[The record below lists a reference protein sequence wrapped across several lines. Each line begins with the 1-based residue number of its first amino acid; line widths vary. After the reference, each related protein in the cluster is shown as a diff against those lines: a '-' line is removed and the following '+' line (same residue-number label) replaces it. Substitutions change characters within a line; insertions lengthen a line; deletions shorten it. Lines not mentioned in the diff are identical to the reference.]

1 MQTEKNTPNIS
12 NVVEVIKSST
22 NVVNAVLKNIVTA
35 SSAAEKIDVK
45 KFKANTKKFNQLSTL
60 IDDYLIVLDSILR
73 TISKV
78 STDKTCLDEM
88 LQYYER
94 IEVSQ
99 NAEGKEIKNVK
110 TGYKIIDA
118 TSQLGILF
126 KNIADSINN
135 LGGLGGKE
143 NMLSFYLKTKVASEM
158 IKSTLEDML
167 TTIVN
172 AITSINT
179 DKLSKAQQL
188 LMGDP
193 EVIKQTNNIL
203 RNDSK
208 DKDGANESTKS
219 SFKDLTKI
227 TTTKARQGLLEGIST
242 IFAIIDSVTNF
253 SLNPLKFVLF
263 KIKLK
268 IIRAH
273 IIEILGM
280 MNKLVPGPQRKSIKS
295 GLDFLIGDGETP
307 GVLGSMEDPSKG
319 IMGLVTSLSVIVDM
333 IKKTALIFGIKK
345 IHELM
350 LSGLSNIMEYIE
362 MVLLIID
369 DKSTKNLLAATSTQ
383 NNESVMSQLSQIF
396 EQLNGLS
403 DSLLQIAFKGIILSA
418 MKKYIIKTVDIL
430 LNTVEKISEIFVKFN
445 SQTDLKTITEQIEDL
460 KDIFVN
466 LNRLALAIIIFA
478 IIAGPAIIAA
488 FLSIGFIWVLM
499 LCLKGIISV
508 LELFPNKIIR
518 NISSDIL
525 KLAIIFYSLIAVELA
540 LITSGSIIVKYWN
553 IMLYGLIGVTVLLGI
568 SILALWLISLATQ
581 KGLDIKTMLAL
592 LLLTAI
598 LGALTIVM
606 LLLVGISFVVQYIEW
621 SALGKALLLFVAVL
635 VVLIV
640 IGAILSAAS
649 EILLPIAGV
658 IGVAVAIVAG
668 ILIGML
674 SIFAI
679 ILSAQKTILEIQ
691 NITINKKLL
700 LQKIEDLFDIVFSVV
715 GLILTSKLGKSGDGT
730 FIKLRRTKRLLNK
743 INKVFDKLVGVARS
757 LTELSKITIPNNISD
772 KVQLLFNTIFGENDK
787 SFAIVPTISTM
798 SKLVEKRKTTKKA
811 KRLLKQVYGVTEQL
825 ANIVKNLNDI
835 AKFDIKQDLIQ
846 NGIIRIFDLVK
857 FVEKQ
862 VDENLIKTDANATER
877 AKRRVLRQNK
887 KKMRQAAKAL
897 GKADEVLLE
906 IDSIVESFNKI
917 KDYKVDSK
925 AIETALSGI
934 FTDVG
939 NFIQMVDQNTIGNGV
954 DLTNEN
960 FENKL
965 NVLERVSNIIK
976 GFVPDSSEF
985 ENHKNF
991 IENNIKLFDK
1001 INTIDIEKLK
1011 TTESLFSKMADFAES
1026 IDGNFESL
1034 AETLNEK
1041 IAPLLEELKK
1051 IMDGVG
1057 QKVEKSGANTSA
1069 SIFAANQQSLSTNEM
1084 HQQVNR
1090 QLPNGTDEQK
1100 EKLVQ
1105 QMMEKQAQ
1113 QQTNSIISKLE
1124 DFIQVFKSGQYSEAR
1139 L

>member
-1 MQTEKNTPNIS
+1 MAEKKQGNDKTFNIIDIIRA
-12 NVVEVIKSST
+12 EIKTSQSLGRVLKT
-22 NVVNAVLKNIVTA
+22 YIKNVVN
-35 SSAAEKIDVK
+35 
-45 KFKANTKKFNQLSTL
+45 
-60 IDDYLIVLDSILR
+60 
-73 TISKV
+73 
-78 STDKTCLDEM
+78 
-88 LQYYER
+88 
-94 IEVSQ
+94 
-99 NAEGKEIKNVK
+99 
-110 TGYKIIDA
+110 IID
-118 TSQLGILF
+118 
-126 KNIADSINN
+126 
-135 LGGLGGKE
+135 
-143 NMLSFYLKTKVASEM
+143 
-158 IKSTLEDML
+158 
-167 TTIVN
+167 IVGN
-172 AITSINT
+172 
-179 DKLSKAQQL
+179 
-188 LMGDP
+188 
-193 EVIKQTNNIL
+193 V
-203 RNDSK
+203 NDSGIEKLTRIVEAKK
-208 DKDGANESTKS
+208 DKDGVIKVEGKSDELVILKAVDAVSKLVGSISKSFETIAKMDVGFKAFLQFKKKMLYIPDMLRLLLTELTNALLVIAQDKTTRDLLYTLVGRPEMTKKK
-219 SFKDLTKI
+219 FKGVHKTGVDEHGKDILQSMYDETIVGKDD
-227 TTTKARQGLLEGIST
+227 GLLSVFISA
-242 IFAIIDSVTNF
+242 IDILKAVSDLKMPNFASLYIRVKIMSWKLKMVIKSLLNAFIDISKNMEAKELGKFVSSLNEMLDSFVDIIDNITSF
-253 SLNPLKFVLF
+253 MWKAIGASLLSTLVLEKGGAMGFVKKFF
-263 KIKLK
+263 I
-268 IIRAH
+268 
-273 IIEILGM
+273 
-280 MNKLVPGPQRKSIKS
+280 S
-295 GLDFLIGDGETP
+295 
-307 GVLGSMEDPSKG
+307 
-319 IMGLVTSLSVIVDM
+319 
-333 IKKTALIFGIKK
+333 
-345 IHELM
+345 
-350 LSGLSNIMEYIE
+350 
-362 MVLLIID
+362 IID
-369 DKSTKNLLAATSTQ
+369 LL
-383 NNESVMSQLSQIF
+383 NDPKVSQLY
-396 EQLNGLS
+396 LN
-403 DSLLQIAFKGIILSA
+403 
-418 MKKYIIKTVDIL
+418 
-430 LNTVEKISEIFVKFN
+430 
-445 SQTDLKTITEQIEDL
+445 EQIENYIDIISDNIDNFKEIIDKILNIVSKGTLRAFIKLNIILQTFPITFSLLASTFEHIVNFANKKISDESIKTAQDRISFISSIIGEL

-466 LNRLALAIIIFA
+466 LNKLAIAIIGFA
-478 IIAGPAIIAA
+478 ILAIPSIIAA
-488 FLSIGFIWVLM
+488 KLSKLFLMAL
-499 LCLKGIISV
+499 LKSLKVIMRI
-508 LELFPNKIIR
+508 LNLFPNKIIR
-518 NISSDIL
+518 NISRDIL
-525 KLAIIFYSLIAVELA
+525 SLAIIFYSLIAIELA
-540 LITSGSIIVKYWN
+540 LIASGSIIEKYWE
-553 IMLYGLIGVTVLLGI
+553 IMLYGLIGVTILLGI
-568 SILALWLISLATQ
+568 SIGALWLISLATQ

-606 LLLVGISFVVQYIEW
+606 LLLVGISFIMQYIEW

-649 EILLPIAGV
+649 EILWPLAGV

-679 ILSAQKTILEIQ
+679 ILGAQKTILEIQ

-700 LQKIEDLFDIVFSVV
+700 LQKIEDLFGIVFSVV
-715 GLILTSKLGKSGDGT
+715 GLILTSKLGKAGDGT

-757 LTELSKITIPNNISD
+757 LTELSKITVPNNISD

-811 KRLLKQVYGVTEQL
+811 KRLLKQVYRVTEQL

-877 AKRRVLRQNK
+877 AKRRALRQNK
-887 KKMRQAAKAL
+887 RKMRQAAKAL

-954 DLTNEN
+954 DLTNKN

-1084 HQQVNR
+1084 HQQVDR

>member
-1 MQTEKNTPNIS
+1 MAEKKQGNDKTFNIIDIIRA
-12 NVVEVIKSST
+12 EIKTSQSLGRVLKT
-22 NVVNAVLKNIVTA
+22 YIKNVVN
-35 SSAAEKIDVK
+35 
-45 KFKANTKKFNQLSTL
+45 
-60 IDDYLIVLDSILR
+60 
-73 TISKV
+73 
-78 STDKTCLDEM
+78 
-88 LQYYER
+88 
-94 IEVSQ
+94 
-99 NAEGKEIKNVK
+99 
-110 TGYKIIDA
+110 IID
-118 TSQLGILF
+118 
-126 KNIADSINN
+126 
-135 LGGLGGKE
+135 
-143 NMLSFYLKTKVASEM
+143 
-158 IKSTLEDML
+158 
-167 TTIVN
+167 IVGN
-172 AITSINT
+172 
-179 DKLSKAQQL
+179 
-188 LMGDP
+188 
-193 EVIKQTNNIL
+193 V
-203 RNDSK
+203 NDSGIEKLTRIVEAKK
-208 DKDGANESTKS
+208 DKDGVIKVEGKSDELVILKAVDAVSKLVGSISKSFETIAKMDVGFKAFLQFKKKMLYIPDMLRLLLTELTNALLVIAQDKTTRDLLYTLVGRPEMTKKKFKGVHKTGVDEHGKDVLESMYDETMVG
-219 SFKDLTKI
+219 KDD
-227 TTTKARQGLLEGIST
+227 GLLSVFISV
-242 IFAIIDSVTNF
+242 IDILKAVSELKMPNFISLYIRVKIMSWKLKMVIKSLLNAFIDISKNMEAKELGKFVSSLNEMLDSFGDIIDNITSF
-253 SLNPLKFVLF
+253 MWKAIGASLLSTLVLEKGGAMGFVKKFF
-263 KIKLK
+263 I
-268 IIRAH
+268 
-273 IIEILGM
+273 
-280 MNKLVPGPQRKSIKS
+280 S
-295 GLDFLIGDGETP
+295 
-307 GVLGSMEDPSKG
+307 
-319 IMGLVTSLSVIVDM
+319 
-333 IKKTALIFGIKK
+333 
-345 IHELM
+345 
-350 LSGLSNIMEYIE
+350 
-362 MVLLIID
+362 IID
-369 DKSTKNLLAATSTQ
+369 LL
-383 NNESVMSQLSQIF
+383 NDPKVSQLY
-396 EQLNGLS
+396 LN
-403 DSLLQIAFKGIILSA
+403 
-418 MKKYIIKTVDIL
+418 
-430 LNTVEKISEIFVKFN
+430 
-445 SQTDLKTITEQIEDL
+445 EQIENYIDIISDNIDNFKELIDKILNIVSKGALKSFIKLNIILQTFPITLSLLASTFEYIVNFANKKINDETIKTAQDRISSISSIIGEL

-466 LNRLALAIIIFA
+466 LNKLSIAIIGFAILAI
-478 IIAGPAIIAA
+478 PSIIAA
-488 FLSIGFIWVLM
+488 KLSKLFLMAL
-499 LCLKGIISV
+499 LKSLKVIMRI
-508 LELFPNKIIR
+508 LNLFPNKIIR
-518 NISSDIL
+518 NISRDIL
-525 KLAIIFYSLIAVELA
+525 SLAIIFYSLIAIELA
-540 LITSGSIIVKYWN
+540 LIASGYIIEKYWE
-553 IMLYGLIGVTVLLGI
+553 IMLYGLIGVTILLGI
-568 SILALWLISLATQ
+568 SIGALWLISLATQ

-606 LLLVGISFVVQYIEW
+606 LLLVGISFIVQYIEW

-635 VVLIV
+635 GVLIV
-640 IGAILSAAS
+640 IGILLTLGFV
-649 EILLPIAGV
+649 ILLPIAG
-658 IGVAVAIVAG
+658 ILGISMAIISI
-668 ILIGML
+668 ILIEML

-679 ILSAQKTILEIQ
+679 ILGAQKTILEIQ

-700 LQKIEDLFDIVFSVV
+700 LQKIEDLFGIVFSVV
-715 GLILTSKLGKSGDGT
+715 GLILTSKLGKAGDGT

-757 LTELSKITIPNNISD
+757 LTELSKITVPNNISD

-811 KRLLKQVYGVTEQL
+811 KRLLKQVYRVTEQL

-877 AKRRVLRQNK
+877 AKRRALRQNK
-887 KKMRQAAKAL
+887 RKMRQAAKAL

-954 DLTNEN
+954 DLTNKN

-1084 HQQVNR
+1084 HQQVDR